1 MSKSNVLQSLNPE
14 QREAVTHIQG
24 PLLILAGPG
33 SGKTKVIT
41 HRIAYL
47 LDQGVSPQHILGVTF
62 TNKAAE
68 EMRSRVETLLG
79 SGRPLPWI
87 HTFHATCARI
97 LRAHISDLSPRYN
110 SYFSILDEGD
120 QQEVITQAMKELD
133 VDSDEVSPGMCA
145 AVIDRA
151 KDELVGPEDFKEA
164 YAGRLDSFILEMV
177 ARLYRRYQELLQISN
192 ALDFGDLLRLAVQL
206 LHKHLEI
213 LNHYRQRFQ
222 FLLVDEYQ
230 DINHAQYVFARTLAE
245 CSGNIAVVGDEDQ
258 AIFSWRGSDPSYILR
273 FERDFPRAR
282 VIELRR
288 HYRWQKGDRIF
299 KAARQLIVNNTMRVK
314 SKDWAELQGQGEP
327 IRIYVAR
334 DEMDEAQAL
343 AQEISHLWQAREMN
357 LNQIAVLYRVNT
369 LSRVLEEALIRERI
383 PYEIVRGLRF
393 YERREVKDLLA
404 YLKFLSNPDD
414 EISLLRALSRP
425 KRGLG
430 ETSLSKLQR
439 IAAQEKLPLWEVM
452 KNISTQPEGSLKGQ
466 QAQSLREFV
475 LLMEELRELSRSCA
489 PSEVAQMVLERTGY
503 LSELSKSPGG
513 EERWGNLQ
521 ELLGQMK
528 EYERSGG
535 RELAGFLEQIALF
548 SDIDHYSGEEGRV
561 ALMTLHASK
570 GLEFDCVF
578 IVGLEENLLPHAR
591 SVAEEMLEEERRLLY
606 VGMTRARQRLYLS
619 LAHQRSLYGNVAL
632 NAPSRFLSELPSE
645 DLAMVEVVGE

>member
-1 MSKSNVLQSLNPE
+1 M
-14 QREAVTHIQG
+14 
-24 PLLILAGPG
+24 ILAGPG

-47 LDQGVSPQHILGVTF
+47 LEQGISSQSILGVTF
-62 TNKAAE
+62 TNKAAN
-68 EMRSRVETLLG
+68 EMRSRVETLLD
-79 SGRPLPWI
+79 SEHPLPWI

-97 LRAHISDLSPRYN
+97 LRAHISCLSPRYS

-120 QQEVITQAMKELD
+120 QHEVITQALKDLD

-151 KDELVGPEDFKEA
+151 KDELVGPEDFKEK
-164 YAGRLDSFILEMV
+164 YAGKLDSFILEVV
-177 ARLYRRYQELLQISN
+177 ARVYRRYQEILETSN

-206 LHKHLEI
+206 LHQHLDI
-213 LNHYRQRFQ
+213 LNHYRERFQ
-222 FLLVDEYQ
+222 YLLVDEYQ

-245 CSGNIAVVGDEDQ
+245 RSGNIAVVGDEDQ

-288 HYRWQKGDRIF
+288 HYRWPHGDRIF
-299 KAARQLIVNNTMRVK
+299 KAARHLIVNNTLRVK

-327 IRIYVAR
+327 IRLCMAR
-334 DEMDEAQAL
+334 DEIDEAQAV
-343 AQEISHLWQAREMN
+343 AQEISHLWQVGRMD
-357 LNQIAVLYRVNT
+357 LTQIAVLYRVNT

-414 EISLLRALSRP
+414 EISLLRSLARP

-430 ETSLSKLQR
+430 ETSLGKLKR
-439 IAAQEKLPLWEVM
+439 IAAQEKLPLWRAM
-452 KNISTQPEGSLKGQ
+452 KKVSQQPEGSLKGQ
-466 QAQSLREFV
+466 QTQSLGEFV
-475 LLMEELRELSRSCA
+475 SLMEELQELARSLP
-489 PSEVAQMVLERTGY
+489 PSELAQAVLERTGY
-503 LSELSKSPGG
+503 LSELWKSPEG
-513 EERWGNLQ
+513 EERWGNIR

-528 EYERSGG
+528 EYERTGG
-535 RELAGFLEQIALF
+535 GDLAGFLEQIALL
-548 SDIDHYSGEEGRV
+548 SDIDRYSGEEGRV

-578 IVGLEENLLPHAR
+578 IIGLEENLLPHSR

-606 VGMTRARQRLYLS
+606 VGMTRARRRLYLS
-619 LAHQRSLYGNVAL
+619 FAHQRSLYGSVAL